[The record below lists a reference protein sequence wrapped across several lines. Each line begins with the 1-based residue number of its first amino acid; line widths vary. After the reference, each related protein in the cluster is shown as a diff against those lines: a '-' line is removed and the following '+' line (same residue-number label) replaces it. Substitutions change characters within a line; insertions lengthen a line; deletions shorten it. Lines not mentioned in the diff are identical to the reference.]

1 MPMFLCRW
9 PNGGC
14 SAVWAR
20 DEQDAISKL
29 DEAGD
34 AEPCEIGPLP
44 EFQVHFR
51 LTNDGSLE
59 LDDFGD
65 ETEPAIWRMAYP
77 LLDQVEIEIMEERE
91 ASGTDALTAAQR
103 ERIRQAVAHER
114 ARMSPVGP
122 VSPESPESP
131 VSMNP
136 AEDRASPRRRRLQAG
151 ADATTRLVDEM
162 IRDAGA
168 EILRRLKRPRKVD

>member
-20 DEQDAISKL
+20 DQQDAISKL
-29 DEAGD
+29 DEVGD
-34 AEPCEIGPLP
+34 TERCEIGPLP

-51 LTNDGSLE
+51 LTNHGSLE

-65 ETEPAIWRMAYP
+65 ETEPPIWRMAYP

-91 ASGTDALTAAQR
+91 ASGADELTAAQQ

-114 ARMSPVGP
+114 ERVSPVG
-122 VSPESPESP
+122 
-131 VSMNP
+131 MDP
-136 AEDRASPRRRRLQAG
+136 AEDSASDGGASSRGPMPRPG
-151 ADATTRLVDEM
+151 SSM
-162 IRDAGA
+162 
-168 EILRRLKRPRKVD
+168 K

>member
-20 DEQDAISKL
+20 DEQDAISRL
-29 DEAGD
+29 DEVGD

-51 LTNDGSLE
+51 PTNEGNLE

-65 ETEPAIWRMAYP
+65 ETEPLIWRMAYP
-77 LLDQVEIEIMEERE
+77 LLDQVEIEIMAERE
-91 ASGTDALTAAQR
+91 ASGTDELTAAQQ
-103 ERIRQAVAHER
+103 ERIRQAAAHELE
-114 ARMSPVGP
+114 RMSPV
-122 VSPESPESP
+122 SP
-131 VSMNP
+131 VGMDP
-136 AEDRASPRRRRLQAG
+136 AEASASPRRGRLQPG
-151 ADATTRLVDEM
+151 SDATTRLVDEM
-162 IRDAGA
+162 MRDAGA
-168 EILRRLKRPRKVD
+168 EILRRLKRPRKIN

>member
-29 DEAGD
+29 DEVGD

-51 LTNDGSLE
+51 LTNDGSLK
-59 LDDFGD
+59 LHDFGD
-65 ETEPAIWRMAYP
+65 ETEPLIWRMAYP

-91 ASGTDALTAAQR
+91 ASGTDELTAAQQ
-103 ERIRQAVAHER
+103 ERIRQAVADER
-114 ARMSPVGP
+114 ERMNPGGP
-122 VSPESPESP
+122 VSP
-131 VSMNP
+131 VNMDP
-136 AEDRASPRRRRLQAG
+136 AEASASPRRRRLQPG
-151 ADATTRLVDEM
+151 SDAATRLVDEM
-162 IRDAGA
+162 MRDAGA
-168 EILRRLKRPRKVD
+168 EILRKLKRPRKIN

>member
-29 DEAGD
+29 DEVGD
-34 AEPCEIGPLP
+34 AEPCEIAPLP

-65 ETEPAIWRMAYP
+65 ETEPAIWRVAYP

-91 ASGTDALTAAQR
+91 ASGTDGLTAAQR

-114 ARMSPVGP
+114 ERMSPVGR
-122 VSPESPESP
+122 
-131 VSMNP
+131 VSMDP
-136 AEDRASPRRRRLQAG
+136 AEDSASPRRRRLQAG
-151 ADATTRLVDEM
+151 SDAATRLVDEM

-168 EILRRLKRPRKVD
+168 EILRRLKRPRKID

>member
-9 PNGGC
+9 SNGGC

-20 DEQDAISKL
+20 DQQDAITKL
-29 DEAGD
+29 DVAE

-51 LTNDGSLE
+51 LTKDGSLE
-59 LDDFGD
+59 LVDLGD
-65 ETEPAIWRMAYP
+65 ETEPPIWRMAYP

-91 ASGTDALTAAQR
+91 ASGADELTAAQQ
-103 ERIRQAVAHER
+103 ERVRQAVAHER
-114 ARMSPVGP
+114 ERMSPVR
-122 VSPESPESP
+122 P
-131 VSMNP
+131 VSMNR
-136 AEDRASPRRRRLQAG
+136 AEDSASRSLQPG
-151 ADATTRLVDEM
+151 ADAETRLVDEM

-168 EILRRLKRPRKVD
+168 EILRRLKRPRKNN

>member
-9 PNGGC
+9 SNGGC

-20 DEQDAISKL
+20 DEQDAISRL
-29 DEAGD
+29 DEVGD
-34 AEPCEIGPLP
+34 AQPCEIGLLP

-51 LTNDGSLE
+51 LTNDGSLG
-59 LDDFGD
+59 LDDLGD

-77 LLDQVEIEIMEERE
+77 LLDQVEMEVMEERE
-91 ASGTDALTAAQR
+91 ASGADELTAAQR

-114 ARMSPVGP
+114 ERMSPVKPVGP
-122 VSPESPESP
+122 VTM
-131 VSMNP
+131 VTMDP
-136 AEDRASPRRRRLQAG
+136 AEDSTSPRGRYLQAG
-151 ADATTRLVDEM
+151 ADAATRFVDEM

-168 EILRRLKRPRKVD
+168 VILRKLKRPGKIN

>member
-29 DEAGD
+29 DEVGA

-51 LTNDGSLE
+51 LTNDGSLK

-65 ETEPAIWRMAYP
+65 ETEPPIWRMAYP

-91 ASGTDALTAAQR
+91 ASGADELTAAQR
-103 ERIRQAVAHER
+103 ERIRQAVARER
-114 ARMSPVGP
+114 ERMSPVSPVGP
-122 VSPESPESP
+122 VS
-131 VSMNP
+131 MDP
-136 AEDRASPRRRRLQAG
+136 AEDSASPRRGRRQPEAE
-151 ADATTRLVDEM
+151 AETRLVDEM

-168 EILRRLKRPRKVD
+168 EILRRLKRSRKTN